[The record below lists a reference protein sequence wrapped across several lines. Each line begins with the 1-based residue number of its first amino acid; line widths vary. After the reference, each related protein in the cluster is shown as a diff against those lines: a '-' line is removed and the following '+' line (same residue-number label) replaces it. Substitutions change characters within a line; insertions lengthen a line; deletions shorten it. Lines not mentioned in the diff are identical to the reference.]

1 MSKQAPAKRPGRKK
15 VPSERRFSVRIVF
28 RLKPSQFDRL
38 AARAADLGIKPNDY
52 ARDRAL
58 GRVRPSRAL
67 RRLGEESAGALDE
80 LSQFVDFAHALLPH
94 LEAQL
99 DPASEIGTVV
109 RRARRRFTDPPA
121 ILGALR
127 SLIEQAVNP

>member
-1 MSKQAPAKRPGRKK
+1 MSEQASPKRPGRKK
-15 VPSERRFSVRIVF
+15 VPSERRFSERIVF

-67 RRLGEESAGALDE
+67 RRLGEESGDTLDE
-80 LSQFVDFAHALLPH
+80 LSQFVEFAHALLPH

-109 RRARRRFTDPPA
+109 RRARRRFADPPA
-121 ILGALR
+121 LVATLR
-127 SLIEQAVNP
+127 SLIEHAVYP